1 LLKKIKLPA
10 LLIGILLLGLV
21 CTVRVNESSHVKKAP
36 PVGELVRV
44 YATAIDMDTGESFD
58 LTKIKIIEIAVS
70 QVDGFDVVNDIGLIR
85 DQFAAQRLTVDS
97 PITADLLSA
106 TKPIAA
112 MPSEVEDAVSSIP
125 VGYGVIA
132 IESYLDP
139 MLTELLKSGCR
150 VDVTALIKDETNRLK
165 IGISRLATGVEF
177 LQMSDES
184 RSEDSQTA
192 LTLLVPQE
200 TVSAIQLAM
209 DLGTLHLSLTGAA
222 DQQDLPAGMLT
233 TLETLRILAAPK
245 LVDLGLP
252 PNTTPTID
260 ISDSPENQPNTPAV
274 KPGELDAP
282 QVVAT
287 VDLPASGPQVDNPPR
302 PVTPLEV
309 YWKMEV
315 ITPDG
320 VTHYEWIK
328 QDSDPTII
336 IAGNT
341 GATTTTK

>member
-1 LLKKIKLPA
+1 MLKILKIPS

-21 CTVRVNESSHVKKAP
+21 CTVSVNKSPGAKKVIP
-36 PVGELVRV
+36 LGETVRV
-44 YATAIDMDTGESFD
+44 YATAIDMDAGELFD
-58 LTKIKIIEIAVS
+58 MTKIKIIEVAVT
-70 QVDGFDVVNDIGLIR
+70 QLDGLDVVKDIGLIR
-85 DQFAAQRLTVDS
+85 DQYAAQRLTVDS

-106 TKPIAA
+106 TEPITATPVVA
-112 MPSEVEDAVSSIP
+112 QDSVTSVP

-165 IGISRLATGVEF
+165 IGISRLATGVEV
-177 LQMSDES
+177 LQTSNEASAGDS
-184 RSEDSQTA
+184 RAA

-200 TVSAIQLAM
+200 TVAAIQLAM

-233 TLETLRILAAPK
+233 TLETLRLLAAPK
-245 LVDLGLP
+245 IVDLGSP
-252 PNTTPTID
+252 PDATPNIS
-260 ISDSPENQPNTPAV
+260 ISDVPENEPNTPEV
-274 KPGELDAP
+274 VDAP
-282 QVVAT
+282 EVAI
-287 VDLPASGPQVDNPPR
+287 VDTPEINTQVDNPP
-302 PVTPLEV
+302 PEVTPLEV

-315 ITPDG
+315 MTPDG

-336 IAGNT
+336 IAEKPDA
-341 GATTTTK
+341 ATTNK

>member
-1 LLKKIKLPA
+1 LLKQIKLPA
-10 LLIGILLLGLV
+10 LLIGILILGLV
-21 CTVRVNESSHVKKAP
+21 CTVSVNESSNVKKAL
-36 PVGELVRV
+36 PVGEIVRV

-58 LTKIKIIEIAVS
+58 VTKIKIIEISADEVAG
-70 QVDGFDVVNDIGLIR
+70 VDLVQDIELIR
-85 DQFAAQRLTVDS
+85 DQYAAQRLTVDS
-97 PITADLLSA
+97 PITVDLLSA
-106 TKPIAA
+106 TEPTAA
-112 MPSEVEDAVSSIP
+112 APTNLANSVTPVP

-139 MLTELLKSGCR
+139 MLIGLLKSGCR
-150 VDVTALIKDETNRLK
+150 VDVTALIKDETNRMK

-184 RSEDSQTA
+184 RSEDSRTA

-200 TVSAIQLAM
+200 TVATIQLAM

-233 TLETLRILAAPK
+233 TLERLRLLVAPK
-245 LVDLGLP
+245 LVDMGLL
-252 PNTTPTID
+252 PNATPTIK
-260 ISDSPENQPNTPAV
+260 ISDLPENQPNTPAV
-274 KPGELDAP
+274 KPDELDAP
-282 QVVAT
+282 EVVAT
-287 VDLPASGPQVDNPPR
+287 VETPRFGPQVGNPPR
-302 PVTPLEV
+302 EVTQLEV

-315 ITPDG
+315 MTPDG

-336 IAGNT
+336 IAENF

>member
-1 LLKKIKLPA
+1 MLKTLKLPA

-21 CTVRVNESSHVKKAP
+21 CTVSVNKSSDTKKVIP
-36 PVGELVRV
+36 LGETVRV
-44 YATAIDMDTGESFD
+44 YATAIDMDAGESFD
-58 LTKIKIIEIAVS
+58 MTKIKIIEVAVS

-85 DQFAAQRLTVDS
+85 DQFAAQRLTVNS

-106 TKPIAA
+106 TEPTVAT
-112 MPSEVEDAVSSIP
+112 PSEVEDAVPSIP

-150 VDVTALIKDETNRLK
+150 VDVTALIKDQTNRSK
-165 IGISRLATGVEF
+165 IGISRLATGVEV
-177 LQMSDES
+177 LQTSDASNPGDS
-184 RSEDSQTA
+184 RAA

-200 TVSAIQLAM
+200 TVAAIQLAM

-222 DQQDLPAGMLT
+222 DQEDLPAGMLT
-233 TLETLRILAAPK
+233 TLETLRLLAAPK
-245 LVDLGLP
+245 LVDLGSPLD
-252 PNTTPTID
+252 TTPTIS
-260 ISDSPENQPNTPAV
+260 ISDTP
-274 KPGELDAP
+274 KNEPGELDTP
-282 QVVAT
+282 EVVAT
-287 VDLPASGPQVDNPPR
+287 VETPEINTQVDNPPR
-302 PVTPLEV
+302 EVTAIEV

-315 ITPDG
+315 MTPEG

-336 IAGNT
+336 IAEKSDA
-341 GATTTTK
+341 ATTNK

>member
-1 LLKKIKLPA
+1 MLKTLKLPA

-21 CTVRVNESSHVKKAP
+21 CTVSVNKSPDAKKVIP
-36 PVGELVRV
+36 LGETVRV
-44 YATAIDMDTGESFD
+44 YATAIDMDAGESFD
-58 LTKIKIIEIAVS
+58 MTKIKIIEVAVS

-150 VDVTALIKDETNRLK
+150 VDVTALIKDQTNRSK
-165 IGISRLATGVEF
+165 IGISRLATGVKV
-177 LQMSDES
+177 LQTSDAS
-184 RSEDSQTA
+184 NLGDSQTA
-192 LTLLVPQE
+192 LTVLVPQE

-274 KPGELDAP
+274 KPGELDDP

-287 VDLPASGPQVDNPPR
+287 VDLPASGPQVDNPPGA
-302 PVTPLEV
+302 VTPLEV